1 MFLFSGTTL
10 LEVLDTLTGALPDWF
25 ADSITVCI
33 GLLRVQYIRRNRVC
47 VLVLQSY
54 LPTFV
59 TFLTSWVLV
68 PLLLGLVADM
78 SHFPTLDQYAEWYL
92 VRYFVYLIIA
102 VMFVTTTSMA
112 FSALVE
118 SWVSDQDTDSTFSSV
133 FDSTYT
139 VSSLLC
145 IWRRC

>member
-1 MFLFSGTTL
+1 M
-10 LEVLDTLTGALPDWF
+10 
-25 ADSITVCI
+25 
-33 GLLRVQYIRRNRVC
+33 R
-47 VLVLQSY
+47 VLQSY

-118 SWVSDQDTDSTFSSV
+118 SWVNDQDADDTFSSV

-139 VSSLLC
+139 VSSC
-145 IWRRC
+145 SAYGGAAEVGRFRSISSNTR